1 MMPSEPDPN
10 LEALIDAE
18 LKKLQPIPAPARL
31 VPQVLSILEARA
43 QAPWWQRAWWD
54 WPLSARAAFIVL
66 SLALVVAFSGG
77 GFVFG
82 NEFTVYSHRATDS
95 LTLGGRFEESFAPL
109 TNAAGLL
116 WEKGRSFALCAL
128 AMAGVMYLACLG
140 LGTACVR
147 SALKQN

>member
-1 MMPSEPDPN
+1 MPSEPDPN

-18 LKKLQPIPAPARL
+18 LKKLPPIPAPARL
-31 VPQVLSILEARA
+31 VPRVLTILEARA

-54 WPLSARAAFIVL
+54 WPLSARAGFILV
-66 SLALVVAFSGG
+66 SLAIVAAFSGG

-82 NEFTVYSHRATDS
+82 TEFTAYSQLTADRFTVGEGVLDS
-95 LTLGGRFEESFAPL
+95 LTPL
-109 TNAAGLL
+109 ANAGWLL
-116 WEKGRSFALCAL
+116 WEKFQPLILYSL
-128 AMAGVMYLACLG
+128 AVAGVMYLACLG

>member
-1 MMPSEPDPN
+1 MKPSDPDPN

-18 LKKLQPIPAPARL
+18 LKKLSPIPAPARL
-31 VPQVLSILEARA
+31 VPRVLSIIEARA

-66 SLALVVAFSGG
+66 SLALVAAFSGG

-82 NEFTVYSHRATDS
+82 NEFTTYSQRATDS
-95 LTLGGRFEESFAPL
+95 LTLGGRFEESLAPL

-128 AMAGVMYLACLG
+128 AVAGVMYLTCLG